1 MSTQPITTSG
11 ASSSDLLTSLGSG
24 TPMQI
29 TGMASGLNTNAIVQA
44 LMSNDTQRVTNLQ
57 NQQSGVT
64 ALRTQLASIQSALQT
79 VANDAKA
86 LAAPSLFQT
95 TQTITSTNSTLIA
108 ATATSSNG
116 AVVGGYQVAV
126 SALAS
131 ASQRSFSFTSPTADD
146 SITIDG
152 HTTSLAAGASAQDF
166 VNSINSDTNATV
178 WATVTASP
186 TDGPATV
193 VLSERATGAPSSAG
207 SFVTVTDDA
216 AGALQE
222 QSQFAQAGQ
231 NAQYTINGVAGQS
244 STNTIGGAPDQD
256 PNGPTSGAPGAT
268 VTIPGVS
275 LSLNG
280 LTPTGS
286 PVSVIVGSPGAN
298 TQAVQTAIQQ
308 FVTDYNSAL
317 TQIQTQLSQAPSSS
331 DPTQGTL
338 NGDMSL
344 QQVLSSMRQQLT
356 AAVGGLSGS
365 MKSMLDVGVSTGG
378 TTGGGAPS
386 QSAIAGNLTLDTGK
400 LASALASNFGGVRS
414 VLQSFSIRFSW
425 MVNDVAAP
433 GGTIDMRMRGES
445 TQINSLASQ
454 ISNLQAMNAQKQASL
469 VQQFATMEAA
479 LSNNQSTASWL
490 NSQISALPSWSSH

>member
-11 ASSSDLLTSLGSG
+11 AGSSNLLTSLGSG
-24 TPMQI
+24 SPMQI

-44 LMSNDTQRVTNLQ
+44 LMTNDTQRVTNLQ
-57 NQQSGVT
+57 NQQSGLT
-64 ALRTQLASIQSALQT
+64 ALNTQLTSIQTALQT
-79 VANDAKA
+79 VATDAKA
-86 LAAPSLFQT
+86 LADPVLFQSA
-95 TQTITSTNSTLIA
+95 QTITSTNSGLIG

-116 AVVGGYQVAV
+116 AVVGGYQLTV
-126 SALAS
+126 STLAS
-131 ASQRSFSFTSPTADD
+131 ASQRTFSFTSPSTAD

-152 HTTSLAAGASAQDF
+152 HSTSLAAGASAQDF
-166 VNSINSDTNATV
+166 VNSINNDTNATV

-186 TDGPATV
+186 ANGPASV
-193 VLSERATGAPSSAG
+193 VLSERATGAPPSAG
-207 SFVTVTDDA
+207 SYVTVTGDA
-216 AGALQE
+216 AGALHE
-222 QSQFAQAGQ
+222 QTQYAQAGQ

-280 LTPTGS
+280 LTPAGS

-298 TQAVQTAIQQ
+298 TQTVQTAIQQ
-308 FVTDYNSAL
+308 FVKDYNSAI
-317 TQIQTQLSQAPSSS
+317 TQIQTQLSQTPSSS

-338 NGDMSL
+338 YGDTSL
-344 QQVLSSMRQQLT
+344 QQLLGNMRQMMSAT
-356 AAVGGLSGS
+356 VGGLTGS
-365 MKSMLDVGVSTGG
+365 MSSMLNLGVSTGA

-386 QSAIAGNLTLDTGK
+386 QSAIAGNLTLDTGA
-400 LASALASNFGGVRS
+400 LASALANNFSGARS
-414 VLQSFSIRFSW
+414 VLQSFSISFLW

-433 GGTIDMRMRGES
+433 GGTLDSRIQDDQSQYSNLS
-445 TQINSLASQ
+445 TQIST
-454 ISNLQAMNAQKQASL
+454 LQALNAQKQASL
-469 VQQFATMEAA
+469 VQEFANMEAA

-490 NSQISALPSWSSH
+490 TSQISALPGSSKN

>member
-11 ASSSDLLTSLGSG
+11 ASNSNLLTSLGSG
-24 TPMQI
+24 SPMQI

-44 LMSNDTQRVTNLQ
+44 LMTNDTQRVTNLQ
-57 NQQSGVT
+57 NQQSGLT
-64 ALRTQLASIQSALQT
+64 ALNTQLTSIQTALQT

-86 LAAPSLFQT
+86 LAAPSLFQSA
-95 TQTITSTNSTLIA
+95 QTITSTNSTLIG

-116 AVVGGYQVAV
+116 AVVGGYQVTV

-131 ASQRSFSFTSPTADD
+131 ASQRTFSFTSPGAAA

-152 HTTSLAAGASAQDF
+152 HTTSLAQGASAQDF
-166 VNSINSDTNATV
+166 VNSINNDSNASV

-186 TDGPATV
+186 NNGPATV
-193 VLSERATGAPSSAG
+193 VLSERATGAPPSSNA
-207 SFVTVTDDA
+207 FVAVTGDTA
-216 AGALQE
+216 NVLSE
-222 QSQFAQAGQ
+222 HQSYAQAGQ

-275 LSLNG
+275 LNLNG
-280 LTPTGS
+280 LTPAGS

-298 TQAVQTAIQQ
+298 TQAVQTALQQ
-308 FVTDYNSAL
+308 FITDYNSAL
-317 TQIQTQLSQAPSSS
+317 TQIQTQLSQTPSSS

-338 NGDMSL
+338 YGDTDL
-344 QQVLSSMRQQLT
+344 QQLLYGMRNQLT
-356 AAVGGLSGS
+356 ATVGGLTGS
-365 MKSMLDVGVSTGG
+365 MKSMLDVGVSTGA

-414 VLQSFSIRFSW
+414 VLQSFSISFSW
-425 MVNDVAAP
+425 MVDDMSAA
-433 GGTIDMRMRGES
+433 GGTLDVRIRDDK
-445 TQINSLASQ
+445 SQ
-454 ISNLQAMNAQKQASL
+454 YSNLANQITSLQAQNAQKQASL
-469 VQQFATMEAA
+469 VQQFANMESA
-479 LSNNQSTASWL
+479 LSSNQSTASWL
-490 NSQISALPSWSSH
+490 TSQISALPSWSSK